1 MNFSEIRILKL
12 TKTYSIL
19 CYQEV
24 ISRHQEI
31 VDKG

>member
-1 MNFSEIRILKL
+1 MNFSEIRILTL
-12 TKTYSIL
+12 TKTYYIL
-19 CYQEV
+19 CYQAI